1 VRVLLV
7 VNRSAGSAD
16 DERLDRALAVLRAGA
31 DVDVATTAGAG
42 DLDRVVTGRGRRR
55 LVVAGGDGSV
65 TAVVAALDRA
75 GALHPADPP
84 GGVVGPVV
92 GIVPLGTGNDL
103 AGALGVPA
111 DPADAARVVLTGDP
125 RPLDLLRDDAG
136 GVVVNAV
143 HAGIG
148 VRAADEAAGL
158 KERFGALAYP
168 LGAAVAGLGGAE
180 YRLRVTVDGAVVTAP
195 AGWAADGGTPL
206 LMVGVC
212 NGPTIG
218 GGTALA
224 PGADPGDGLA
234 DVVVSAA
241 TGPAARAAYAL
252 ALAGGRHLDRDD
264 VVCVRGREV
273 TVTGGP
279 VGLDADGDLLPPVP
293 ARTWR
298 VAAGVWSVPVPAG
311 WSGRR

>member
-1 VRVLLV
+1 MRVLLV
-7 VNRSAGSAD
+7 VNRGAGSAGE
-16 DERLDRALAVLRAGA
+16 ERLDPALAVLRAGA
-31 DVDVATTAGAG
+31 DVEVAATADAG
-42 DLDRVVTGRGRRR
+42 DLDRVVAGRGGRR

-75 GALHPADPP
+75 GALDPADPL
-84 GGVVGPVV
+84 

-111 DPADAARVVLTGDP
+111 DPADAARVALAGDP

-168 LGAAVAGLGGAE
+168 LGAAVAGLDGTA

-273 TVTGGP
+273 SVTGGP
-279 VGLDADGDLLPPVP
+279 VGLDADGDLLSPVP

-298 VAAGVWSVPVPAG
+298 VAPGAWSVPVPPG
-311 WSGRR
+311 RSGRR

>member
-1 VRVLLV
+1 MDLLV
-7 VNRSAGSAD
+7 VANRSAGSAD
-16 DERLDRALAVLRAGA
+16 EERLARALEVLRAGA
-31 DVDVATTAGAG
+31 DVEVAATADAA
-42 DLDRVVTGRGRRR
+42 DLDRVVAGRAGRR

-65 TAVVAALDRA
+65 HAVVAALDRA
-75 GALHPADPP
+75 GALDPADPL
-84 GGVVGPVV
+84 

-103 AGALGVPA
+103 AGALGLPD
-111 DPADAARVVLTGDP
+111 DPAGAARCVLGGDP
-125 RPLDLLRDDAG
+125 RRLDLLRDDAG

-168 LGAAVAGLGGAE
+168 IGAAVAGLAGAE
-180 YRLRVTVDGAVVTAP
+180 HRLRVTVDGAVVTAP
-195 AGWAADGGTPL
+195 DGWAADGRTPL
-206 LMVGVC
+206 LVVGVC

-224 PGADPGDGLA
+224 PRADPGDGLA

-252 ALAGGRHLDRDD
+252 ALTAGRHLDRDD
-264 VVCVRGREV
+264 VVRVRGREV
-273 TVTGGP
+273 AVSGEP
-279 VGLDADGDLLPPVP
+279 VALDADGDLLPPVP

-298 VAAGVWSVPVPAG
+298 VAAGAWSVPVPRAG
-311 WSGRR
+311 SGRG

>member
-1 VRVLLV
+1 MELLV
-7 VNRSAGSAD
+7 VVNRGAGSAGE
-16 DERLDRALAVLRAGA
+16 ERLARVLEVLRGGA
-31 DVDVATTAGAG
+31 DVEVA
-42 DLDRVVTGRGRRR
+42 VTGSPGELDDVVAARGARR

-65 TAVVAALDRA
+65 SAVVAALDRA
-75 GALHPADPP
+75 GDLGDPL
-84 GGVVGPVV
+84 

-103 AGALGVPA
+103 AGALGLPD
-111 DPADAARVVLTGDP
+111 DPAGAARVVLDGTP
-125 RPLDLLRDDAG
+125 RRLDLLRDDAG

-148 VRAADEAAGL
+148 VRAAGEAARL
-158 KERFGALAYP
+158 KDRLGALAYP
-168 LGAAVAGLGGAE
+168 VGAALAGTGPGEA
-180 YRLRVTVDGAVVTAP
+180 LRVAVDGALVALP
-195 AGWAADGGTPL
+195 DGRAADGETPL

-241 TGPAARAAYAL
+241 TGPAARVAFAAAL
-252 ALAGGRHLDRDD
+252 LAGRHGERDD
-264 VVCVRGREV
+264 VVVVRGREV
-273 TVTGGP
+273 ALSGGP
-279 VGLDADGDLLPPVP
+279 VGLDADGDLLDPVP

-298 VAAGVWSVPVPAG
+298 VAPGAWSVPLPVRQAAG
-311 WSGRR
+311 SGGR

>member
-1 VRVLLV
+1 MRLLLV
-7 VNRSAGSAD
+7 VNGSAGSAD
-16 DERLDRALAVLRAGA
+16 GLDPALEVLRAGA
-31 DVDVATTAGAG
+31 DVEVAATADAG
-42 DLDRVVTGRGRRR
+42 DLDRVLAGRDGRR

-65 TAVVAALDRA
+65 HAVVAALDRA
-75 GALHPADPP
+75 GALDPADPL
-84 GGVVGPVV
+84 GV
-92 GIVPLGTGNDL
+92 VPLGTGNDL
-103 AGALGVPA
+103 AGALGLPD
-111 DPADAARVVLTGDP
+111 DPAAAARCVLDGAP

-136 GVVVNAV
+136 GVVVNAA

-148 VRAADEAAGL
+148 VLAADEAAGL
-158 KERFGALAYP
+158 KERLGVLAYP
-168 LGAAVAGLGGAE
+168 VGAAVAGIAGAE
-180 YRLRVTVDGAVVTAP
+180 HRLRVTVDGAVVRAP

-241 TGPAARAAYAL
+241 TGPAARAAFAVAL
-252 ALAGGRHLDRDD
+252 LAGRHPGRDD
-264 VVCVRGREV
+264 VVVVRGREV
-273 TVTGGP
+273 TVSGEP
-279 VGLDADGDLLPPVP
+279 AGLDADGDLLPPAG

-298 VAAGVWSVPVPAG
+298 LTPAAWSVSVP
-311 WSGRR
+311 R

>member
-1 VRVLLV
+1 MELLVV

-16 DERLDRALAVLRAGA
+16 DERLARALDVLRAGA
-31 DVDVATTAGAG
+31 GVEVAATADAA
-42 DLDRVVTGRGRRR
+42 DLDRVVARRAGRR

-65 TAVVAALDRA
+65 HAVVAALDRA
-75 GALHPADPP
+75 GALDPADPL
-84 GGVVGPVV
+84 GV
-92 GIVPLGTGNDL
+92 VPLGTGNDL
-103 AGALGVPA
+103 AGALGLPE
-111 DPADAARVVLTGDP
+111 DPADAARVVLGGRP
-125 RPLDLLRDDAG
+125 RRLDLLRDDAG

-148 VRAADEAAGL
+148 VRAADEADGL
-158 KERFGALAYP
+158 KERLGALAYP
-168 LGAAVAGLGGAE
+168 VGAAVAGIAGAGD
-180 YRLRVTVDGAVVTAP
+180 RLRVTVDGAVVASP

-206 LMVGVC
+206 LLVGVC

-241 TGPAARAAYAL
+241 TGPAARAAFAL
-252 ALAGGRHLDRDD
+252 ALLGGRHPGRDD

-273 TVTGGP
+273 SVSGGP

-298 VAAGVWSVPVPAG
+298 VAAGAWSVPVPGSAG
-311 WSGRR
+311 G

>member
-1 VRVLLV
+1 MRLLLV
-7 VNRSAGSAD
+7 VNGSAGSAD
-16 DERLDRALAVLRAGA
+16 GLDPALEVLRAGA
-31 DVDVATTAGAG
+31 DVEVAATADAG
-42 DLDRVVTGRGRRR
+42 DLDRVLAGRDGRRP
-55 LVVAGGDGSV
+55 VVAGGDGSV
-65 TAVVAALDRA
+65 HAVVAALDRA
-75 GALHPADPP
+75 GALDPADPL
-84 GGVVGPVV
+84 GV
-92 GIVPLGTGNDL
+92 VPLGTGNDL
-103 AGALGVPA
+103 AGALGLPD
-111 DPADAARVVLTGDP
+111 DPAAAARCVLDGAP

-158 KERFGALAYP
+158 KERLGVLAYP
-168 LGAAVAGLGGAE
+168 VGAAVAGIAGAE
-180 YRLRVTVDGAVVTAP
+180 HRLRVTVDGAVVTAP
-195 AGWAADGGTPL
+195 AGWAADGATPL

-241 TGPAARAAYAL
+241 TGPAARAAFAVAL
-252 ALAGGRHLDRDD
+252 LAGRHPGRDD
-264 VVCVRGREV
+264 VVVVRGREV
-273 TVTGGP
+273 TVSGEP
-279 VGLDADGDLLPPVP
+279 AGLDADGDLLPPAG

-298 VAAGVWSVPVPAG
+298 LVPAAWSVSVP
-311 WSGRR
+311 R

>member
-1 VRVLLV
+1 MRVLLV
-7 VNRSAGSAD
+7 VNRGAGSAD
-16 DERLDRALAVLRAGA
+16 DDRLGRALEVLRAGA
-31 DVDVATTAGAG
+31 DVEVAATADAG
-42 DLDRVVTGRGRRR
+42 DLDRVVAGRAGRR

-65 TAVVAALDRA
+65 TAVVAALERA
-75 GALHPADPP
+75 GALDPADPL
-84 GGVVGPVV
+84 GNVV

-103 AGALGVPA
+103 AGALGLPD

-168 LGAAVAGLGGAE
+168 LGAAIAGITGDE
-180 YRLRVTVDGAVVTAP
+180 HRLRVTVDGAVVTAP

-224 PGADPGDGLA
+224 PGADPSDGLA

-273 TVTGGP
+273 TVSGGP
-279 VGLDADGDLLPPVP
+279 VGLDADGDLLAPVP

-298 VAAGVWSVPVPAG
+298 VAAGAWSVPVPAG

>member
-1 VRVLLV
+1 MRLLLV
-7 VNRSAGSAD
+7 VNGSAGSAD
-16 DERLDRALAVLRAGA
+16 GLDPALEVLRAGA
-31 DVDVATTAGAG
+31 DVEVAATADAG
-42 DLDRVVTGRGRRR
+42 DLDRVLAGRDGRR
-55 LVVAGGDGSV
+55 LAVAGGDGSV
-65 TAVVAALDRA
+65 HAVVAALDRA
-75 GALHPADPP
+75 GALDPADPL
-84 GGVVGPVV
+84 GV
-92 GIVPLGTGNDL
+92 VPLGTGNDL
-103 AGALGVPA
+103 AGALGLPD
-111 DPADAARVVLTGDP
+111 DPAAAARCVLDGPP

-158 KERFGALAYP
+158 KERLGVLAYP
-168 LGAAVAGLGGAE
+168 VGAAVAGIAGAE
-180 YRLRVTVDGAVVTAP
+180 HRLRVTVDGAVVTAP
-195 AGWAADGGTPL
+195 AGWAADGATPL

-241 TGPAARAAYAL
+241 TGAAARAAFAVAL
-252 ALAGGRHLDRDD
+252 LAGRHPGRDD
-264 VVCVRGREV
+264 VVVVRGREV

-279 VGLDADGDLLPPVP
+279 AGLDADGDLLPPAA

-298 VAAGVWSVPVPAG
+298 LVPAAWSVSVP
-311 WSGRR
+311 R

>member
-1 VRVLLV
+1 MDLLV
-7 VNRSAGSAD
+7 VANRNAGSAD
-16 DERLDRALAVLRAGA
+16 EERLTRALDVLRAGA
-31 DVDVATTAGAG
+31 AVEVAVTADAA
-42 DLDRVVTGRGRRR
+42 DLDRVVADRAGRR

-65 TAVVAALDRA
+65 HAVVAALDRA
-75 GALHPADPP
+75 GALDPADPL
-84 GGVVGPVV
+84 GV
-92 GIVPLGTGNDL
+92 VPLGTGNDL
-103 AGALGVPA
+103 AGALGVPD
-111 DPADAARVVLTGDP
+111 DPAGAARCVLDGDP
-125 RPLDLLRDDAG
+125 RRLDLLLDDAG

-168 LGAAVAGLGGAE
+168 IGAAVAGLAGAE
-180 YRLRVTVDGAVVTAP
+180 QRLRVTVDGAVVTSP

-234 DVVVSAA
+234 DLVVSAA

-252 ALAGGRHLDRDD
+252 ALTTGRHVDRDD
-264 VVCVRGREV
+264 VVHVRGREV
-273 TVTGGP
+273 AVSGEP
-279 VGLDADGDLLPPVP
+279 VALDADGDLLPPVP

-298 VAAGVWSVPVPAG
+298 LAAGAWSVVLPRPG
-311 WSGRR
+311 SGGR

>member
-1 VRVLLV
+1 MRLLLV
-7 VNRSAGSAD
+7 VNGSAGSAD
-16 DERLDRALAVLRAGA
+16 ALDPALEVLRAGA
-31 DVDVATTAGAG
+31 DVEVAATADAG
-42 DLDRVVTGRGRRR
+42 DLDRVLAGRDGRR

-65 TAVVAALDRA
+65 HAVVAALDRA
-75 GALHPADPP
+75 GALDPADPL
-84 GGVVGPVV
+84 GV
-92 GIVPLGTGNDL
+92 VPLGTGNDL
-103 AGALGVPA
+103 AGALGLPD
-111 DPADAARVVLTGDP
+111 DPAAAAHCVLDGAP

-158 KERFGALAYP
+158 KDRLGALAYP
-168 LGAAVAGLGGAE
+168 VGAAVAGIAGAE
-180 YRLRVTVDGAVVTAP
+180 HRLRVTVDGAVVTAP

-206 LMVGVC
+206 LVVGVC

-234 DVVVSAA
+234 DVVASAA
-241 TGPAARAAYAL
+241 TGPAARAAFAVAL
-252 ALAGGRHLDRDD
+252 LAGRHPARDD
-264 VVCVRGREV
+264 VVLVRGREV

-279 VGLDADGDLLPPVP
+279 AGLDADGDLLPPVG

-298 VAAGVWSVPVPAG
+298 VVPAAWSVSVP
-311 WSGRR
+311 R

>member
-1 VRVLLV
+1 MRLLLV
-7 VNRSAGSAD
+7 VNGSAGSAD
-16 DERLDRALAVLRAGA
+16 ALDPALEVLRAGA
-31 DVDVATTAGAG
+31 DVEVAATADAG
-42 DLDRVVTGRGRRR
+42 DLDRVLAGRDGRR

-65 TAVVAALDRA
+65 HAVVAALDRA
-75 GALHPADPP
+75 GALDPADPL
-84 GGVVGPVV
+84 GV
-92 GIVPLGTGNDL
+92 VPLGTGNDL
-103 AGALGVPA
+103 AGALGLPD
-111 DPADAARVVLTGDP
+111 DPAAAAHCVLDGAP

-158 KERFGALAYP
+158 KDRFGALAYP
-168 LGAAVAGLGGAE
+168 VGAAVAGIAGADH
-180 YRLRVTVDGAVVTAP
+180 RLRVTVDGAVVTAP

-206 LMVGVC
+206 LVVGVC

-241 TGPAARAAYAL
+241 TGPAARAAFAVAL
-252 ALAGGRHLDRDD
+252 LAGRHPARDD
-264 VVCVRGREV
+264 VVLVRGREV
-273 TVTGGP
+273 TVSGGP
-279 VGLDADGDLLPPVP
+279 AGLDADGDLLPPVG

-298 VAAGVWSVPVPAG
+298 VVPAAWSVSVP
-311 WSGRR
+311 R

>member
-1 VRVLLV
+1 MRLLLV
-7 VNRSAGSAD
+7 VNGSAGSAD
-16 DERLDRALAVLRAGA
+16 ALDPALGVLRAGA
-31 DVDVATTAGAG
+31 DVEVAATADAG
-42 DLDRVVTGRGRRR
+42 DLDRVLAGRDGRR

-65 TAVVAALDRA
+65 HAVVAALDRA
-75 GALHPADPP
+75 GALDPADPL
-84 GGVVGPVV
+84 GV
-92 GIVPLGTGNDL
+92 VPLGTGNDL
-103 AGALGVPA
+103 AGALGLPD
-111 DPADAARVVLTGDP
+111 DPAAAAHCVLDGAP

-158 KERFGALAYP
+158 KDRLGALAYP
-168 LGAAVAGLGGAE
+168 VGAAVAGIAGADH
-180 YRLRVTVDGAVVTAP
+180 RLRVTVDGAVVTAP

-206 LMVGVC
+206 LMIGVC

-241 TGPAARAAYAL
+241 TGPAARAAFAVAL
-252 ALAGGRHLDRDD
+252 LAGRHPARDD
-264 VVCVRGREV
+264 VVLVRGREV

-279 VGLDADGDLLPPVP
+279 AGLDADGDLLPPVG

-298 VAAGVWSVPVPAG
+298 VVPAAWSVSVP
-311 WSGRR
+311 R